1 LIGSTLRMMI
11 DAPPKRL
18 VAMMKIEPVLAEVGE
33 VLAILTIKLGFATV
47 EEMPALIDEAN
58 ETARLVLRCCLT
70 SDPASHFSP
79 EEAAMLGLG

>member
-1 LIGSTLRMMI
+1 MMI

-33 VLAILTIKLGFATV
+33 LLAILTIKLGSATV

-58 ETARLVLRCCLT
+58 ERRASF
-70 SDPASHFSP
+70 SDAV
-79 EEAAMLGLG
+79 